1 MNRNQKGKPVLTRRR
16 SALRA
21 AAITLTVMVFMVHV
35 MHLGLIFP
43 VQTVW
48 QLEERAGIEHTRV
61 VDRSRTPE
69 IQKTNIAFLSENDE
83 ATMFSS
89 CHLTIYGWMANFHV
103 ALDCTTDE
111 PLYAGVS
118 YMSRDENRAWY
129 FFGRVDDPEI
139 ERVEI
144 SLQSRKWNNET
155 QAYFNEE
162 IRRIE
167 DVELQNQSGHRYF
180 LVKDDGAW
188 DSEKDFNPKP
198 VAIGY
203 DSAGNEVAWVDIE
216 DGNFTSFG

>member
-1 MNRNQKGKPVLTRRR
+1 MKKQKRILTRRQ

-21 AAITLTVMVFMVHV
+21 AAIALAVMLFLNHV

-61 VDRSRTPE
+61 VKRSHTPE

-83 ATMFSS
+83 ATLFSS

-103 ALDCTTDE
+103 ALDCTGEE

-129 FFGRVDDPEI
+129 FFGRVDDPAI
-139 ERVEI
+139 QRVEI
-144 SLQSRKWNNET
+144 SLCEET
-155 QAYFNEE
+155 YDNMSYAHVGDEVYRMAGIPLEE
-162 IRRIE
+162 
-167 DVELQNQSGHRYF
+167 QSGRRYF
-180 LVKDDGAW
+180 LAKYNGEW
-188 DSEKDFNPKP
+188 DYEVHSQVHPI
-198 VAIGY
+198 VIGY
-203 DSAGNEVAWVDIE
+203 DGDGQELIRMEIE
-216 DGNFTSFG
+216 QWISSSFG

>member
-1 MNRNQKGKPVLTRRR
+1 MKKQKRILTRRQ

-21 AAITLTVMVFMVHV
+21 AAIALAVMLFLNHV

-61 VDRSRTPE
+61 VKRSHTPE

-83 ATMFSS
+83 ATLFSS

-103 ALDCTTDE
+103 ALDCTGEE

-129 FFGRVDDPEI
+129 FFGRVDDLAI
-139 ERVEI
+139 QRVEI
-144 SLQSRKWNNET
+144 SLCET
-155 QAYFNEE
+155 EPNKMGYVHLVGDEVHRMAGIPLEE
-162 IRRIE
+162 
-167 DVELQNQSGHRYF
+167 QSGRRYF
-180 LVKDDGAW
+180 LAKYNGEW
-188 DSEKDFNPKP
+188 DYEVHSQVHPI
-198 VAIGY
+198 VIGY
-203 DSAGNEVAWVDIE
+203 DGDGQELIRMEIE
-216 DGNFTSFG
+216 QWISSSFG

>member
-1 MNRNQKGKPVLTRRR
+1 MKKQKRILTRRQ

-21 AAITLTVMVFMVHV
+21 AAIALAVMLFLNHV

-61 VDRSRTPE
+61 VKRSHTPE

-83 ATMFSS
+83 ATLFSS

-103 ALDCTTDE
+103 ALDCTGEE

-129 FFGRVDDPEI
+129 FFGRVDDPAI
-139 ERVEI
+139 QRVEI
-144 SLQSRKWNNET
+144 SLCEET
-155 QAYFNEE
+155 YDNMSYAHVGDEVYRMAGIPLEE
-162 IRRIE
+162 
-167 DVELQNQSGHRYF
+167 QSGRRYF
-180 LVKDDGAW
+180 LAKYNGEW
-188 DSEKDFNPKP
+188 DYEVHSQVHPI
-198 VAIGY
+198 VIGY
-203 DSAGNEVAWVDIE
+203 DGDGQELIRMEIEHGNSS
-216 DGNFTSFG
+216 SFG

>member
-1 MNRNQKGKPVLTRRR
+1 MKKQKRILTRRQ

-21 AAITLTVMVFMVHV
+21 AAIALAVMLFLNHV

-61 VDRSRTPE
+61 VKRSHTPE

-83 ATMFSS
+83 ATLFSS

-103 ALDCTTDE
+103 ALDCTGEE

-129 FFGRVDDPEI
+129 FFGRVDDPAI
-139 ERVEI
+139 QRVEI
-144 SLQSRKWNNET
+144 SLCET
-155 QAYFNEE
+155 EPNKMGYVHLVGDEVHRRAGIPLEE
-162 IRRIE
+162 
-167 DVELQNQSGHRYF
+167 QSGRRYF
-180 LVKDDGAW
+180 LAKYNGEW
-188 DSEKDFNPKP
+188 DYEVHSQVHPI
-198 VAIGY
+198 VIGY
-203 DSAGNEVAWVDIE
+203 DGDGQELIRMEIE
-216 DGNFTSFG
+216 QWISSSFG

>member
-1 MNRNQKGKPVLTRRR
+1 MKKQKRILTRRQ

-21 AAITLTVMVFMVHV
+21 AAIALAVMLFLNHV

-61 VDRSRTPE
+61 VKRSHTPE

-83 ATMFSS
+83 ATLFSS

-103 ALDCTTDE
+103 ALDCTGEE

-129 FFGRVDDPEI
+129 FFGRVDDPAI
-139 ERVEI
+139 QRVEI
-144 SLQSRKWNNET
+144 SLCET
-155 QAYFNEE
+155 EPNKMGYVHLVGDEVHRMAGIPLEE
-162 IRRIE
+162 
-167 DVELQNQSGHRYF
+167 QSGRRYF
-180 LVKDDGAW
+180 LAKYNGEW
-188 DSEKDFNPKP
+188 DYEVHSQVHPI
-198 VAIGY
+198 VIGY
-203 DSAGNEVAWVDIE
+203 DGDGQELIRMEIE
-216 DGNFTSFG
+216 QWISSSFG